1 MADFYEDYL
10 VEGTDGLY
18 HITTSIS
25 PENAPKGTN
34 TWLSKDATMDVA
46 IAREVFTFLCDM
58 GRRFH
63 ASSAERKDGMLY
75 CRNCRL
81 TALTMTALWLSGWIR
96 LIPISIITAIIPT
109 FILSSRGLTW
119 LGRMPIL
126 HCRRRQKWRWTN
138 VSDLIQVLLTV

>member
-1 MADFYEDYL
+1 MFWAGGAGWNLRPLYEYAMLTGNVTYLKEKVYPLYKEMADFYEDYL

-63 ASSAERKDGMLY
+63 GFF
-75 CRNCRL
+75 C
-81 TALTMTALWLSGWIR
+81 
-96 LIPISIITAIIPT
+96 
-109 FILSSRGLTW
+109 
-119 LGRMPIL
+119 
-126 HCRRRQKWRWTN
+126 
-138 VSDLIQVLLTV
+138 